1 MTKPTYKF
9 TNICPIFIS
18 HDVKRTVRYYVET
31 LGFKY
36 AEHYDKIENFA
47 TIYRDT
53 IEIVVVQAQHGQVE
67 SNTKRYGMG
76 YDAYIDTDTL
86 DGVRF
91 VYEEYKA
98 KGVKMLSEPHMT
110 AYGSLEFTFEDIDG
124 RIIGIGL
131 IADDQTYF
139 EKSNYLTT

>member
-1 MTKPTYKF
+1 MTQPTYKF
-9 TNICPIFIS
+9 SNICPIFVS
-18 HDVKRTVRYYVET
+18 PAVKRTVEYYVEI

-47 TIYRDT
+47 TIYKDAV
-53 IEIVVVQAQHGQVE
+53 EIVIVQALHGEVE

-86 DGVRF
+86 EGVRL
-91 VYEEYKA
+91 VYEEYMA

-124 RIIGIGL
+124 RIIGVGL
-131 IADDQTYF
+131 IADKKTYF
-139 EKSNYLTT
+139 ENSNYL